1 MCHQKCAYCD
11 VNHIY
16 DILFTVKFMKE
27 VTPYFKKLSPL
38 NDIEW
43 GSQDL
48 SRKESIKM
56 NVSETKTLSLK
67 LCYLCQDLTFPDSQ
81 RRTLELHSADGK
93 STCVLRFPD
102 PVTAADWA
110 SAIHSN
116 MMTLTKQ
123 AIQEANRMLSSSGNQ
138 HDVRH
143 MGWLSRQVILFS
155 VIVLIDLSSIHYSKV
170 STLTV

>member
-38 NDIEW
+38 NDIDW

-155 VIVLIDLSSIHYSKV
+155 VIVLIDFQVSIIPRFLH
-170 STLTV
+170 